1 MQPTKLQ
8 TKKFEHKLHVLFRIT
23 HDDDLIHYFRV
34 NWKYSVNYDDIITH
48 VNKEIIRI
56 LDNDFQKKN

>member
-23 HDDDLIHYFRV
+23 HDDDLIHWFR
-34 NWKYSVNYDDIITH
+34 NAWKYRIDYDDIIH
-48 VNKEIIRI
+48 QINREIIRAI
-56 LDNDFQKKN
+56 T